1 MVSGGAPRGSSATVD
16 WGAVRGDLA
25 DLARQRKADV
35 LVVVVVDRDALGRLQ
50 RVGVEDATVSTGS
63 CAEAAIGESNV
74 ANPTAAATRMPVVTR
89 LVLRMKPSSS
99 ASPCAARPSR
109 TGIAATSYQL
119 PNRTPLSNGHPCVAH
134 AASRCDPAPP
144 SAMYLRGRPKSVA
157 SQAPELRECEIGITP
172 FDYPCDNSAAC
183 RHLVKPQGP
192 GVLSVCPIGKVGP
205 GGMEQDG
212 RRPTDPSRGRRVPGE
227 DVKQAHYR

>member
-35 LVVVVVDRDALGRLQ
+35 FVVVVVDRDALGHLQ

-99 ASPCAARPSR
+99 AHPVRRSTIPHRHR
-109 TGIAATSYQL
+109 RDQL
-119 PNRTPLSNGHPCVAH
+119 PAAQSNTP
-134 AASRCDPAPP
+134 
-144 SAMYLRGRPKSVA
+144 
-157 SQAPELRECEIGITP
+157 
-172 FDYPCDNSAAC
+172 
-183 RHLVKPQGP
+183 VKRSPLCGA
-192 GVLSVCPIGKVGP
+192 
-205 GGMEQDG
+205 
-212 RRPTDPSRGRRVPGE
+212 RRFPM
-227 DVKQAHYR
+227 

>member
-1 MVSGGAPRGSSATVD
+1 VRPAKKGPQMVSGGAPRGSSATVD

-35 LVVVVVDRDALGRLQ
+35 FVVVVVDRDALGRLQ

-99 ASPCAARPSR
+99 AHPRAPLDHPAPASPRP
-109 TGIAATSYQL
+109 ATSCPIEHPCQTVTL
-119 PNRTPLSNGHPCVAH
+119 VWRTPLPDVIPPRLPRCIYGGGQRVWPLRRLSCVNAKL
-134 AASRCDPAPP
+134 ASPR
-144 SAMYLRGRPKSVA
+144 L
-157 SQAPELRECEIGITP
+157 ITP
-172 FDYPCDNSAAC
+172 VIIQRPADTWSSPRAPAFSRYV
-183 RHLVKPQGP
+183 RLV
-192 GVLSVCPIGKVGP
+192 
-205 GGMEQDG
+205 
-212 RRPTDPSRGRRVPGE
+212 R
-227 DVKQAHYR
+227 